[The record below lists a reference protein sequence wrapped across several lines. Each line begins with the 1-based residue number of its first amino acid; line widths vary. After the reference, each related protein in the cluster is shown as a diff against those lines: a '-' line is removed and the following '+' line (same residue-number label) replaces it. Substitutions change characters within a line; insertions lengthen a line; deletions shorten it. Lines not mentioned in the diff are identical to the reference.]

1 MNERLLVTLTV
12 DEASH
17 LIEEIVEKRIRAIM
31 DKTPAK
37 TQPEIM
43 NLEGLREFLRGLGL
57 DMPKSALYKATSTGE
72 IPFQKMGRRLIF
84 RREEIL
90 AWVDSHL
97 ISPQLDSTSQTA
109 LILARSARRT
119 RNHGTRNVPKGKRE
133 CQAQIAAVTDK
144 KIINSKNDK

>member
-90 AWVDSHL
+90 AWVNSHL
-97 ISPQLDSTSQTA
+97 TSPQPDSTSQAA

-119 RNHGTRNVPKGKRE
+119 RSHETRNIPKGKRE